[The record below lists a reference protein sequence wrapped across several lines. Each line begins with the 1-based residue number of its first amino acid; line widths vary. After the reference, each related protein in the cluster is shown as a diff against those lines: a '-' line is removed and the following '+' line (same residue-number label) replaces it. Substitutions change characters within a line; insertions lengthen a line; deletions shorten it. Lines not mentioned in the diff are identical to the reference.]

1 MLPLRAICEKMGWRV
16 DWVQDGTITVTG
28 TTRSVTFASQDENL
42 YNKNGTTIVGLRYLA
57 ESMGW
62 IVDWV
67 PDYRAVTVQE

>member
-1 MLPLRAICEKMGWRV
+1 V
-16 DWVQDGTITVTG
+16 DWVQDGTITVIG